1 MENIKNGAFKRKKIN
16 FTQVSNIALRDK
28 KLSLKAKGLYSL
40 IQSFITIEN
49 FTLYKNTLR
58 KYCSEGNK
66 AFESTWK
73 ELKDCSYLVQEKH
86 QNSDGTFYYIYD
98 LLDAPNQTPKKEGM
112 DKGGSGKGGVYNN
125 TDLNNTKLNNT
136 NKNDNGDSL
145 DSERTAFLFPNSDIV
160 NAIKA
165 YMTNL
170 YKQRK
175 HRKHPYLKPE
185 QYKRVYDSLDAF
197 CKDTG
202 IDYDGLI
209 TLMCAF
215 LNSDITSDYNINHFA
230 TDGILLNRFYEELY

>member
-1 MENIKNGAFKRKKIN
+1 MFYRVSKNKENPYVIVNKNFIN
-16 FTQVSNIALRDK
+16 DESI
-28 KLSLKAKGLYSL
+28 SWKAKGILLYLLSKPDDWRVYETDIVKHSTDGRDSVRSAIREL
-40 IQSFITIEN
+40 IKAGYIMREKVRNEKGRIVGSNYVVFEVPSKDGFSVN
-49 FTLYKNTLR
+49 GESNNGKSNT
-58 KYCSEGNK
+58 
-66 AFESTWK
+66 T
-73 ELKDCSYLVQEKH
+73 
-86 QNSDGTFYYIYD
+86 
-98 LLDAPNQTPKKEGM
+98 
-112 DKGGSGKGGVYNN
+112 NN
-125 TDLNNTKLNNT
+125 DLNNNDLNNY
-136 NKNDNGDSL
+136 KNDNGDSL
-145 DSERTAFLFPNSDIV
+145 DSERTALLFPNSDIV

>member
-1 MENIKNGAFKRKKIN
+1 MRVYETDIVKHSTDGRDSVRSAIRELIKAGYIMREKVRNEKGRIVGSNYVVFEVPSKDGFSVNGE
-16 FTQVSNIALRDK
+16 SNNGK
-28 KLSLKAKGLYSL
+28 S
-40 IQSFITIEN
+40 
-49 FTLYKNTLR
+49 NT
-58 KYCSEGNK
+58 
-66 AFESTWK
+66 T
-73 ELKDCSYLVQEKH
+73 
-86 QNSDGTFYYIYD
+86 
-98 LLDAPNQTPKKEGM
+98 
-112 DKGGSGKGGVYNN
+112 NN
-125 TDLNNTKLNNT
+125 DLNNNDLNNY
-136 NKNDNGDSL
+136 KNDNGDSL

>member
-1 MENIKNGAFKRKKIN
+1 M
-16 FTQVSNIALRDK
+16 V
-28 KLSLKAKGLYSL
+28 
-40 IQSFITIEN
+40 
-49 FTLYKNTLR
+49 
-58 KYCSEGNK
+58 
-66 AFESTWK
+66 
-73 ELKDCSYLVQEKH
+73 
-86 QNSDGTFYYIYD
+86 
-98 LLDAPNQTPKKEGM
+98 
-112 DKGGSGKGGVYNN
+112 KGGVYNN

-145 DSERTAFLFPNSDIV
+145 DSEHTAFLFPNSDIV

-185 QYKRVYDSLDAF
+185 QYKRVYDSLDMF
-197 CKDTG
+197 CQDTG

-215 LNSDITSDYNINHFA
+215 LNSDITSDYNINRFA

>member
-73 ELKDCSYLVQEKH
+73 ELKDCGYLVQEKH

-112 DKGGSGKGGVYNN
+112 DKGGSGKGGAYNN
-125 TDLNNTKLNNT
+125 TDPNNTKLNNT
-136 NKNDNGDSL
+136 YKIDNGDSL
-145 DSERTAFLFPNSDIV
+145 DSEHTAFLYPNSDIV

-185 QYKRVYDSLDAF
+185 QYKRVFDSLDAF

-202 IDYDGLI
+202 IDYD
-209 TLMCAF
+209 
-215 LNSDITSDYNINHFA
+215 
-230 TDGILLNRFYEELY
+230 